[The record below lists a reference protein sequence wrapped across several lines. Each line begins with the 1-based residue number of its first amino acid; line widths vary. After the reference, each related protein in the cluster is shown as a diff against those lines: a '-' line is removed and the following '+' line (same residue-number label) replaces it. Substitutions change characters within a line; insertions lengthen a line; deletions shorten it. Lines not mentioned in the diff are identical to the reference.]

1 MVRYINLQKNKTI
14 KTVVNKLDAIDTTF
28 RFFKMEVLAGED
40 NMIAEVKE
48 SGCRFRFDFSQVY
61 WNSRLHT
68 EHDRLIQQFAKNE
81 YVCEYLTGLG
91 DQRYGITANSGYHR

>member
-1 MVRYINLQKNKTI
+1 
-14 KTVVNKLDAIDTTF
+14 
-28 RFFKMEVLAGED
+28 MEILAGDD

-68 EHDRLIQQFAKNE
+68 EHDRLIKQFAKND
-81 YVCEYLTGLG
+81 YVCDIFAGVGPFALPAAKKG
-91 DQRYGITANSGYHR
+91 ANVYANDLNPVSYKWMVENIKLNKVQYTMLWG